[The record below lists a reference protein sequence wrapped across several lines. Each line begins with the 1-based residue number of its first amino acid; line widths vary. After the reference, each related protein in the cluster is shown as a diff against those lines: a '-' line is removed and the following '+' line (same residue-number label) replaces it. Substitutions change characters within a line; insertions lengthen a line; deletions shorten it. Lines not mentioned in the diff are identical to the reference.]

1 MTILLTQAIQVA
13 GVTQPAGTTLTLE
26 AGLEADLVTRKCAT
40 YVSRP
45 DQGITAEVFA
55 QVNSST
61 GRIEVSANG
70 VNMNTLFA
78 DQVTDG
84 YFCHLW
90 AGSSGNGDAVIPDIS
105 GADRHGAF
113 NTNMTKAL
121 CWANPGFASTDTGG
135 AYRTFL
141 LPNLNF
147 DYAGGES
154 LIVVWKGRGTP
165 PASFKGLLGDSN
177 GSSEAGFAIRVNA
190 TGQIQ
195 AYLSPGG
202 TGVFLT
208 PTTLP
213 AVEASVTHTYAL
225 AIDGVTRRFEQH
237 IDGAVDG
244 GVEVGGSLIGTGQSV
259 DCRSAKVIKLG
270 TQNDFSPAVDTI
282 ALQTQ
287 SLAILRG
294 RKGMGLPTNY
304 RELMQM
310 MARSPDRLVTRR
322 WW

>member
-1 MTILLTQAIQVA
+1 MTVSLGN
-13 GVTQPAGTTLTLE
+13 GVDIGN
-26 AGLEADLVTRKCAT
+26 LVT
-40 YVSRP
+40 
-45 DQGITAEVFA
+45 AET
-55 QVNSST
+55 NPLT
-61 GRIEVSANG
+61 GGIEVSANG

-135 AYRTFL
+135 AYHTFL

-165 PASFKGLLGDSN
+165 PAAFKGILADSN
-177 GSSEAGFAIRVNA
+177 GSSEPGIAIRVDA
-190 TGQIQ
+190 TGKIQ
-195 AYLSPGG
+195 AYLSDG
-202 TGVFLT
+202 TGRFMAT
-208 PTTLP
+208 TAAIAIEPT
-213 AVEASVTHTYAL
+213 VTHSYAL
-225 AIDGVTRRFEQH
+225 CIDGTTRKYEQHVDGVVEGGGGLGGNPIGDGVT
-237 IDGAVDG
+237 GY
-244 GVEVGGSLIGTGQSV
+244 
-259 DCRSAKVIKLG
+259 DCRSAKTLKLG
-270 TQNDFSPAVDTI
+270 TQNDYATVADTVV
-282 ALQTQ
+282 LQTEA
-287 SLAILRG
+287 LVILRG
-294 RKGMGLPTNY
+294 RKGSGLPSNY
-304 RELMQM
+304 RQLMQAI
-310 MARSPDRLVTRR
+310 ARQPDRLVTKD

>member
-1 MTILLTQAIQVA
+1 MGKVHQPGLAMPAQLAIDSDGKVY
-13 GVTQPAGTTLTLE
+13 GVIGPDGKVY
-26 AGLEADLVTRKCAT
+26 GLGLGGNLVNYETNP
-40 YVSRP
+40 V
-45 DQGITAEVFA
+45 
-55 QVNSST
+55 T
-61 GRIEVSANG
+61 GGVEVSANG

-135 AYRTFL
+135 AYRSFL

-165 PASFKGLLGDSN
+165 RATAKAILGDSA
-177 GSSEAGFAIRVNA
+177 GSSEPGFAIRCNA
-190 TGQIQ
+190 DGTLQP
-195 AYLSPGG
+195 YLSDG
-202 TGVFLT
+202 TGRFLN
-208 PTTLP
+208 TTGVV
-213 AVEASVTHTYAL
+213 AVEPTVTHTFAF
-225 AIDGVTRRFEQH
+225 AVNGVTRRHEMH
-237 IDGAVDG
+237 VDG
-244 GVEVGGSLIGTGQSV
+244 VPTPSTGYGGHLNGTQ
-259 DCRSAKVIKLG
+259 DAWDTRSAKVVKLG
-270 TQNDFSPAVDTI
+270 TQDDFADPSNIVP
-282 ALQTQ
+282 LQTQ
-287 SLAILRG
+287 ALVILRG
-294 RKGMGLPTNY
+294 RKGLGWGDNY
-304 RELMQM
+304 RQLMQAI
-310 MARSPDRLVTRR
+310 ARQPDRLVTKD